1 MKLINLLRLKEEKNF
16 RWKKF
21 FLIWAIMLLLCT
33 IFIFVEKILIIHKIK
48 QYQLSRNNLLIQ
60 LKFTSEM
67 LQKTKKLKYKE
78 KILIK
83 FTTVTA
89 INHRQ
94 IIKFMD
100 FLTYLRKII
109 KSDNIFIRLI
119 EFNPPY
125 CSVLLQTISEKKFL
139 LLIKNLKLHYDPKLQ
154 WKILNKTPKLYLDF
168 IIKVIFD
175 ENIEE
180 KNLTKNEKI

>member
-1 MKLINLLRLKEEKNF
+1 MKLINLLRLKEEKNAGW
-16 RWKKF
+16 RKF
-21 FLIWAIMLLLCT
+21 FFVWAIMLLLCT
-33 IFIFVEKILIIHKIK
+33 IFIFFEKILILHKIK
-48 QYQLSRNNLLIQ
+48 QYQLSRNNSLIQ
-60 LKFTSEM
+60 LKSTSEM
-67 LQKTKKLKYKE
+67 LKKIKKLKYKE
-78 KILIK
+78 KILIE

-100 FLTYLRKII
+100 FLTYLGKVI

-139 LLIKNLKLHYDPKLQ
+139 LLIKNLQLHYDPKLQ
-154 WKILNKTPKLYLDF
+154 WKILSKKPELYLDF

-180 KNLTKNEKI
+180 KNLSKNEKL